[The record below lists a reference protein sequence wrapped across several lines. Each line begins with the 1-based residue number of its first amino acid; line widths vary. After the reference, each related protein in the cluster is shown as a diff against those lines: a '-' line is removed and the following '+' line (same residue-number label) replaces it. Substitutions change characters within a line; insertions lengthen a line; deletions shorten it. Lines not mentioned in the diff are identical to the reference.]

1 MMDII
6 IVAYGK
12 IKQEN
17 FRALEIEYLK
27 RLQPYARLK
36 ITELKAEAFSKSGQE
51 AAKRI
56 EGERLQN
63 YLSAYKSENIFLLAE
78 RGEEFDSVEFSKKI
92 NSLAGTL
99 ILVIGGTLG
108 YSPEIFKAYKKISL
122 SKLTFPHELARVILL
137 EQLYRAAAIDN
148 QKAYHY

>member
-1 MMDII
+1 MDII

-17 FRALEIEYLK
+17 LRALEQEYLK
-27 RLQPYARLK
+27 RLQPYAR
-36 ITELKAEAFSKSGQE
+36 IRIDELKPESFSKSGQE

-63 YLSAYKSENIFLLAE
+63 HLQTYKSGNVFLLAE

-92 NSLAGTL
+92 ISLAAPL

-108 YSPEIFKAYKKISL
+108 YSPEIFKAYRLSL
-122 SKLTFPHELARVILL
+122 IHI
-137 EQLYRAAAIDN
+137 
-148 QKAYHY
+148 

>member
-1 MMDII
+1 MLDII

-17 FRALEIEYLK
+17 LRALELEYLK
-27 RLQPYARLK
+27 RLQPYAR
-36 ITELKAEAFSKSGQE
+36 IRVDELKPESFSKSGQE

-63 YLSAYKSENIFLLAE
+63 HLHTYKSENIFLLAE
-78 RGEEFDSVEFSKKI
+78 RGEEFDSVEFSQKI
-92 NSLAGTL
+92 NRMAGPL
-99 ILVIGGTLG
+99 VLVIGGTLG
-108 YSPEIFKAYKKISL
+108 YSPEIFKTYKKISL

>member
-17 FRALEIEYLK
+17 LRALEQEYLK
-27 RLQPYARLK
+27 RLQPYARIK
-36 ITELKAEAFSKSGQE
+36 IEELKAESFSKSGQE

-63 YLSAYKSENIFLLAE
+63 HLQAYKSGNVFLLAE
-78 RGEEFDSVEFSKKI
+78 KGEEFDSIEFSKKI
-92 NSLAGTL
+92 TSLTTPL
-99 ILVIGGTLG
+99 VLVIGGTLG